1 MADVLRAVE
10 SGRAWIEPGHR
21 NTTVVVWRQHAW
33 VDYRDLEAA
42 EARGLALLSK
52 GATFA
57 AICEAIAA
65 DSAQPDQAT
74 MIGQLLARW
83 LADEI
88 VLADTNIPI
97 TL

>member
-1 MADVLRAVE
+1 
-10 SGRAWIEPGHR
+10 
-21 NTTVVVWRQHAW
+21 VVAWRQHAR
-33 VDYRDLEAA
+33 VHYRDLEEA

-65 DSAQPDQAT
+65 DPAQAHQTA

-88 VLADTNIPI
+88 VLAETSIPI